1 MTLQQAQA
9 KERRINN
16 KLHETKEQYDK
27 TPTSELSA
35 KISYLLT
42 ELTDQQL
49 YIHIKWGKK

>member
-9 KERRINN
+9 KERRIND
-16 KLHETKEQYDK
+16 KLRQTKKQYDK
-27 TPTSELSA
+27 TPTSELSG

-49 YIHIKWGKK
+49 YISIK